1 MIVVHVVRS
10 CVDVFARRRDDEKPS
25 FRTQPALHGVRSAP
39 SRRTRERRRV
49 EKKKK
54 SKSCWVPTVFVEF
67 APRRRRGIARA
78 RRRQAY
84 SRRACCATCGAWKA
98 SARGG
103 GRGRRQTRVCPALG
117 VSFRFRRRRGKQR
130 TLVGLVGRDVR
141 PDAPGAR
148 GGADVDETG
157 TRANAATRDAFAT
170 TPGTLLA
177 SDHRARPA
185 RLAISYLTLT
195 LDYGRFVTAPP
206 LADPASS
213 RIPAPAATG
222 PLSRQSHA

>member
-10 CVDVFARRRDDEKPS
+10 CVDVFTRRRDDEGPS
-25 FRTQPALHGVRSAP
+25 FRTQPTLVRPIGAAQSDTRAP
-39 SRRTRERRRV
+39 ACS
-49 EKKKK
+49 KKKK
-54 SKSCWVPTVFVEF
+54 NKSAGCQLYVCVEF